1 MKELRMRRGK
11 KAAMGK
17 KTGMKIGDGDE
28 EEDGEKE
35 EDDPNMGKMR
45 SAGEDTG
52 RKNPVLSRG
61 NRGRPGF
68 VRAQL
73 AWEEEEEVEVEM
85 GQTGRVTAPDTTR
98 HNQSLHWPWG

>member
-1 MKELRMRRGK
+1 
-11 KAAMGK
+11 MGK

-52 RKNPVLSRG
+52 REIPCLVEEIRAGLVSSGRNWHGRRKKRLKWRWGRRG
-61 NRGRPGF
+61 G
-68 VRAQL
+68 
-73 AWEEEEEVEVEM
+73 
-85 GQTGRVTAPDTTR
+85 
-98 HNQSLHWPWG
+98 